1 MSLKSRLPALDAIIP
16 VYAVISFMVYGW
28 TLVVFLWKVPSWMM
42 FLTLGEMLS
51 VFAYSMTSALLES
64 LAALAI
70 LLFASVLL
78 PARWMRDV
86 FVTRGSVV
94 AFFALGSIM
103 LFMVRLSVIGY
114 AVLNYLFQCTWIAL
128 ALTLLLAFLAARLRF
143 VVRAVAWI
151 SDRLIVFLFLL
162 LPISLVSVI
171 VVIYRNLF

>member
-1 MSLKSRLPALDAIIP
+1 MLKSRLPAFDAILP
-16 VYAVISFMVYGW
+16 VFAVISFMVYGW

-42 FLTLGEMLS
+42 FLTLGEILS

-70 LLFASVLL
+70 LLLASVLL

-86 FVTRGSVV
+86 FVARGGV
-94 AFFALGSIM
+94 AALFGLGSIM
-103 LFMVRLSVIGY
+103 LYMARLSVIGY
-114 AVLNYLFQCTWIAL
+114 AVLNYLFQWMWIAL
-128 ALTLLLAFLAARLRF
+128 GLTLLLVFLAPRLRF

-162 LPISLVSVI
+162 VPISLVSVI
-171 VVIYRNLF
+171 VVIVRNLF